1 MMNVIK
7 AVWMAK
13 YLLTATIALI
23 LIAIY
28 FFAVFSVLI
37 LKSDYDKTLSGSC
50 ENAWFWSVTI
60 FDSWYK
66 ADGTIG
72 GWLGEEAPSLSSND
86 EYNTDGVRIISD
98 FVFNFIIGILLLEIF
113 SGILTDTFAK
123 IRSEQE
129 ELNSIQ
135 ESRCFVCDKES
146 KEFADFK
153 FHTQYEHN
161 LWDYIIYLFTL
172 MHSKDTKYQELIEK
186 EGKGEYLKEEMIQ
199 LYYEGDGKYQFK
211 REVHVEGMEYLEAII
226 DKKVLLDNSDDYVRA
241 WLAHYELA
249 RSGKVKSL
257 EIKRYLSW
265 LSFNLTSMEETRIE
279 RKIKSDLEENAK
291 SIREEFEKKEDKL
304 EKKLNEIDEKMDKK
318 MSEMKEMMDEKMNE
332 MMSKIL
338 ISLEKI

>member
-1 MMNVIK
+1 MMNVVK

-28 FFAVFSVLI
+28 FFAVFSVLV
-37 LKSDYDKTLSGSC
+37 LKSDYDETLSGSC
-50 ENAWFWSVTI
+50 ENAWFCSVTI

-72 GWLGEEAPSLSSND
+72 GWLDEEAPSLSSND

-129 ELNSIQ
+129 ELNNIQ
-135 ESRCFVCDKES
+135 ESRCFVCNIES

-172 MHSKDTKYQELIEK
+172 IYSKDNKYQELIK
-186 EGKGEYLKEEMIQ
+186 NKAKGEILKKEIKTFWGDDDMIHEFI
-199 LYYEGDGKYQFK
+199 LK
-211 REVHVEGMEYLEAII
+211 VHVEGIEYLEAVI
-226 DKKVLLDNSDDYVRA
+226 DKKLLLDNSDDYVRA
-241 WLAHYELA
+241 CLAHYELA
-249 RSGKVKSL
+249 KSGKVKSL
-257 EIKRYLSW
+257 EMNRYLSW
-265 LSFNLTSMEETRIE
+265 LPYNLTSIEETRIE
-279 RKIKSDLEENAK
+279 RKIKDSLEENAK
-291 SIREEFEKKEDKL
+291 ATREEFKNEIDRL
-304 EKKLNEIDEKMDKK
+304 EKKVDEKINEI
-318 MSEMKEMMDEKMNE
+318 KEIMDEKMNE
-332 MMSKIL
+332 MMGRIL
-338 ISLEKI
+338 DSLQKK